1 MPKLL
6 VLKHVAHEPLGT
18 LDPLLRRSGFRIR
31 YVNFGRHPEARASL
45 DGYHGL
51 VVLGGPMN
59 VDDVAGHPHLAH
71 ERELV
76 ARALDRNLPVLGICL
91 GAQMIARV
99 LGAEVRRSRTKEI
112 GWHAVAPTGAARAD
126 PLFEHF
132 GEIEPLFQWHED
144 AFELPSGAVHLAR
157 SDGCENQA
165 FRFGERVYGFQF
177 HLEVDEPMVERWLRV
192 PTLQPDVELVEGG
205 ADRIRRDTREH
216 ARRLQSLATTT
227 FGAFLRQFPGRGR
240 VRILPS
246 R

>member
-31 YVNFGRHPEARASL
+31 FVNFGRHPGARASL
-45 DGYHGL
+45 DGYQGL

-59 VDDVAGHPHLAH
+59 VDDVERHPHLAH

-76 ARALDRNLPVLGICL
+76 SRALDRNLPILGICL

-99 LGAEVRRSRTKEI
+99 LGADVRRSRAKEI
-112 GWHAVAPTGAARAD
+112 GWHRVSATPEARAD
-126 PLFEHF
+126 PLLEHF

-144 AFELPSGAVHLAR
+144 AFDLPSGAVHLAR
-157 SDGCENQA
+157 SEGCENQA
-165 FRFGERVYGFQF
+165 FRFGERAYGFQF

-192 PTLQPDVELVEGG
+192 PALQADVELVDGG
-205 ADRIRRDTREH
+205 AERIRRDTREH
-216 ARRLQSLATTT
+216 VGRLQSLAAKT
-227 FGAFLRQFPGRGR
+227 FAAFLRHFPGRGR

>member
-31 YVNFGRHPEARASL
+31 YVNFGRHPDERASL

-59 VDDVAGHPHLAH
+59 VDDVGRHPHLAH

-99 LGAEVRRSRTKEI
+99 LGAEVRRSPLKEI
-112 GWHAVAPTGAARAD
+112 GWHRVSRTSEARGD

-132 GEIEPLFQWHED
+132 DDVEPLFQWHED
-144 AFELPSGAVHLAR
+144 GFELPSGAVHLAR
-157 SDGCENQA
+157 SESCENQA

-192 PTLQPDVELVEGG
+192 PALQPDVGLVAGG
-205 ADRIRRDTREH
+205 AERIRRDTREH
-216 ARRLQSLATTT
+216 ARRLQSLAAKT
-227 FGAFLRQFPGRGR
+227 FAAFLRHFPGRGR